1 MRTFPLLFATTLFAI
16 PALAQDLRRA
26 LATADAVVVG
36 RQVGKK
42 AFDEALTLHKV
53 QVVAEVRGTGGA
65 GAVTVLDWPK
75 LSLHNRPQPRQ
86 SRLYCLEDA
95 SALAERLGL
104 PSSEGPYYKMTG
116 YQGSNPLVGAQLDQN
131 ASVRLARV
139 LAAAEAGAA
148 PTDTATALLAMSLE
162 TPSEARTEAVRY
174 LAERG
179 DLRSRLV
186 SAQWNQLLARTGG
199 EVEDVAYKIAL
210 AELCCEQRL
219 SGLLDALSLS
229 LGPITDPE
237 YARCVGRIGKVLHG
251 EQATSML
258 QHRLE
263 LAGQRQ
269 DREMLLLAI
278 GATNTR
284 SALDALLQMDRRDAA
299 VEAALKEHRS
309 REAKEAV
316 GKKRD

>member
-1 MRTFPLLFATTLFAI
+1 MRKLSLMFAATLLALPTT
-16 PALAQDLRRA
+16 AQDLRRA
-26 LATADAVVVG
+26 LSTADAVVVG

-53 QVVAEVRGTGGA
+53 QVVSEVRGADGA
-65 GAVTVLDWPK
+65 TAVTVLDWPK

-104 PSSEGPYYKMTG
+104 PSGDGPFYKMVG
-116 YQGSNPLVGAQLDQN
+116 YQGSNPLVGQDLDRDPG
-131 ASVRLARV
+131 VRLARV

-148 PTDTATALLAMSLE
+148 PTDTASALLAMALE
-162 TPSEARTEAVRY
+162 PASEARTEAVRY
-174 LAERG
+174 LTERG
-179 DLRSRLV
+179 DLRARLV

-210 AELCCEQRL
+210 AELCGEQRL
-219 SGLLDALSLS
+219 TGLLDALAVS

-251 EQATSML
+251 EQATAML
-258 QHRLE
+258 QQRLAI
-263 LAGQRQ
+263 AGQRQ

-278 GATNTR
+278 GATNTK
-284 SALDALLQMDRRDAA
+284 SALDALLQMDRRDIA

-316 GKKRD
+316 GRRRD